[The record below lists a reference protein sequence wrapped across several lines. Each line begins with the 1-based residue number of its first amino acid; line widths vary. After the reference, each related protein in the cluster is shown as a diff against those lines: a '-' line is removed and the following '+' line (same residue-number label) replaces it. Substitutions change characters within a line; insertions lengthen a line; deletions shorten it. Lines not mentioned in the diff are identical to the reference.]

1 MEPETKLENGTEGF
15 IFKNYQES
23 MLPRTI
29 VVMVL
34 MPGSGGHFARNVSVW
49 HVYFGLVR
57 GLLTVQISQAIE
69 HRGVLIVS

>member
-1 MEPETKLENGTEGF
+1 
-15 IFKNYQES
+15 